1 MALKVTGA
9 TEGDEIFG
17 AIILW
22 LSVVVVY
29 GQFTDRAFGNGQV
42 ADIFPRSQTLHPAAL
57 TFPAGFFLDPTGN
70 FPPIIGITVS
80 SHYNYFSDRYC
91 LS

>member
-9 TEGDEIFG
+9 TEGDQIFG

-29 GQFTDRAFGNGQV
+29 GQFTDRALGNGQV
-42 ADIFPRSQTLHPAAL
+42 ADIFPRS
-57 TFPAGFFLDPTGN
+57 
-70 FPPIIGITVS
+70 
-80 SHYNYFSDRYC
+80 
-91 LS
+91 

>member
-29 GQFTDRAFGNGQV
+29 GQFADRALGNGQV
-42 ADIFPRSQTLHPAAL
+42 ADIFPRS
-57 TFPAGFFLDPTGN
+57 
-70 FPPIIGITVS
+70 
-80 SHYNYFSDRYC
+80 
-91 LS
+91 

>member
-9 TEGDEIFG
+9 TEGDQIFG
-17 AIILW
+17 TIILR
-22 LSVVVVY
+22 LPVMVVY
-29 GQFTDRAFGNGQV
+29 RQFADRAFGNGQV
-42 ADIFPRSQTLHPAAL
+42 ADIFPRSQTLHSAAL
-57 TFPAGFFLDPTGN
+57 TFPAGFFLDPSGN

-80 SHYNYFSDRYC
+80 SHHNYLSDRYC